1 MRASNY
7 LHQLIHSLS
16 PGERT
21 GVVKSLE
28 GGKKGDKSLYLR
40 LFLTIESQSR
50 YDEAAIKLAFEGT
63 SFGKGLGFPKSHL
76 YDRVLE
82 HLLQLHAGDSQTA
95 RSRRALDR
103 IELLT
108 ERGLYEQALRQ
119 MEREF
124 TKATSL
130 DDSGLVLQLLRL
142 KRRQVMR
149 MQSEDLAGEMAGIKA
164 EEAAWEA
171 AFYAE
176 QRAIRLHDDLY
187 ALTLGVRRK
196 GGADEDP
203 RLRSISSELDELLAD
218 AHLRFP
224 ARVAALRA
232 RSHLHHLREDFR
244 AVHDAYSAEIQVW
257 EAHPVQIQS
266 DQLRFLRLIGQW
278 LTSKALI
285 GDHDGLLAEIKRMR
299 TRDGLDEKGEAE
311 VFQISYTLELYCHL
325 NFGNPQEALPLA
337 EFVKAGLQKYD
348 HHIPPSAKLGFYYN
362 LALVKWWSR
371 QHSAALKWVHRILQF
386 DKVGVRKDIRD
397 FAPLLEMVLHYELGH
412 LDLVESWFRSVKYR
426 QRKANTPK
434 DLEQLLMEVLH
445 RLLSVTDRGQREG
458 HVKEFIA
465 GLDKLSEQ
473 PGISKLGIQELRE
486 WAKRLQ
492 GLNV

>member
-1 MRASNY
+1 MRASNF
-7 LHQLIHSLS
+7 LHELIHSLG
-16 PGERT
+16 PGERG
-21 GVVKSLE
+21 GVVRALE

-40 LFLTIESQSR
+40 LFLTIEGQPR
-50 YDEAAIKLAFEGT
+50 YDEAAIKQAFEGT
-63 SFGKGLGFPKSHL
+63 SFAKGLGFPKSHL

-82 HLLQLHAGDSQTA
+82 HLLLIHASDSPTG

-124 TKATSL
+124 TKVTGLEDAS
-130 DDSGLVLQLLRL
+130 LVLQLLRL
-142 KRRQVMR
+142 KRRLVLR
-149 MQSEDLAGEMAGIKA
+149 MQHEDLAGEMAGIKA
-164 EEAAWEA
+164 EEARWEA
-171 AFYAE
+171 AFKAE

-196 GGADEDP
+196 GGAGDDP
-203 RLRSISSELDELLAD
+203 RLLAISTELDELLSD
-218 AHLRFP
+218 PELRFP

-232 RSHLHHLREDFR
+232 QSHLHHLREDFR

-257 EAHPVQIQS
+257 EAHPAQIEA
-266 DQLRFLRLIGQW
+266 DQLRFVRLIGQW

-285 GDHDGLLAEIKRMR
+285 GDHSGLLTEIGRLRARK
-299 TRDGLDEKGEAE
+299 GLDEKGEAE
-311 VFQISYTLELYCHL
+311 VFQISYTLELYWHL
-325 NFGNPQEALPLA
+325 NFGNPQQALSLVDH
-337 EFVKAGLQKYD
+337 VKACLQKYD

-362 LALVKWWSR
+362 LALVNWGSR
-371 QHSAALKWVHRILQF
+371 QHSAALKWVHRIEQF

-426 QRKANTPK
+426 QRKANSPK
-434 DLEQLLMEVLH
+434 DLAQLLMELLQ
-445 RLLSVTDRGQREG
+445 RLLSASDRSQREAS
-458 HVKEFIA
+458 VMEFIE
-465 GLDKLSEQ
+465 GLENLAQQ
-473 PGISKLGIQELRE
+473 PGVSKLGIQELRQ
-486 WAKRLQ
+486 WAVQLK
-492 GLNV
+492 G

>member
-1 MRASNY
+1 MRASNF
-7 LHQLIHSLS
+7 LHELIHSLS
-16 PGERT
+16 PGERS

-28 GGKKGDKSLYLR
+28 GGKKGDKSLYFK
-40 LFLTIESQSR
+40 LFLTIENQPR
-50 YDEAAIKLAFEGT
+50 YDESAIKQAFEGT

-82 HLLQLHAGDSQTA
+82 HLLLIHASDSPTG

-124 TKATSL
+124 TKATGLEDAS
-130 DDSGLVLQLLRL
+130 LVLQLLRL
-142 KRRQVMR
+142 KRRLVLR
-149 MQSEDLAGEMAGIKA
+149 MQPDDLAAAMSTIKA
-164 EEAAWEA
+164 QEADWEA
-171 AFYAE
+171 AYQAE
-176 QRAIRLHDDLY
+176 QQAIRLHDDLY
-187 ALTLGVRRK
+187 ALTMGVRRK

-203 RLRSISSELDELLAD
+203 RLRSIAAELEGLLTD
-218 AHLRFP
+218 TGLRFP

-232 RSHLHHLREDFR
+232 QSHLHHLREDFQ

-257 EAHPVQIQS
+257 EAHTLQVEADP
-266 DQLRFLRLIGQW
+266 LRFIRLIGQW

-285 GDHDGLLAEIKRMR
+285 GDHKGLLTEIGRLR
-299 TRDGLDEKGEAE
+299 ARSGLDDRGEAE
-311 VFQISYTLELYCHL
+311 VFQISYTLELYYHL
-325 NFGNPQEALPLA
+325 NFGNPQQALSLVDQ
-337 EFVKAGLQKYD
+337 VKAGLLKYD

-362 LALVKWWSR
+362 LALVEWGSR
-371 QHSAALKWVHRILQF
+371 QHSAALKWVHRIQQF

-426 QRKANTPK
+426 QRKADSPK
-434 DLEQLLMEVLH
+434 DLAQLLMELLQ
-445 RLLSVTDRGQREG
+445 RLLSASDRSQRESS
-458 HVKEFIA
+458 VMEFIE
-465 GLDKLSEQ
+465 GLENLAQQ
-473 PGISKLGIQELRE
+473 PGVSKLGIQELRQ
-486 WAKRLQ
+486 WAVQLK
-492 GLNV
+492 G